1 MKSPQFSCWSLA
13 FCLLGFL
20 TLAPASFADTV
31 QLANGDNVSGHV
43 VSLDAK
49 TLVLK
54 SELLGEV
61 KIDRAKIA
69 AILLGNRPAPS
80 AAQPAPARTSPA
92 VPAPAGQSAAPGSAP
107 AAPKTVD
114 EILKQIQGSGVDPKL
129 SKGLEGDFPL
139 LATPEVR
146 AYFDKTLGGLVSG
159 DLSVSDLRQ
168 QAIDVRNQV
177 KELEKELGPEATQA
191 LSGYMSILDKFIR
204 ESEPKKPAA
213 GK

>member
-1 MKSPQFSCWSLA
+1 MIAPQFIRWPLA
-13 FCLLGFL
+13 FGLLGFL
-20 TLAPASFADTV
+20 TFASVSLGDTV
-31 QLANGDNVSGHV
+31 QLANGDLVSGQV

-54 SELLGEV
+54 SELLGDV
-61 KIDRAKIA
+61 KIDRTKIA
-69 AILLGNRPAPS
+69 AILLGDRPAPS
-80 AAQPAPARTSPA
+80 ARPGPARTSPA
-92 VPAPAGQSAAPGSAP
+92 AQSTAPAPAQGA

-114 EILKQIQGSGVDPKL
+114 EILKQIQGSGINPKMT
-129 SKGLEGDFPL
+129 KGLEGEFPL

-146 AYFDKTLGGLVSG
+146 QYFDKTLGGLVSG

-177 KELEKELGPEATQA
+177 KDLEKELGPEATQA

-204 ESEPKKPAA
+204 ESGPKKPA
-213 GK
+213 GKPAK